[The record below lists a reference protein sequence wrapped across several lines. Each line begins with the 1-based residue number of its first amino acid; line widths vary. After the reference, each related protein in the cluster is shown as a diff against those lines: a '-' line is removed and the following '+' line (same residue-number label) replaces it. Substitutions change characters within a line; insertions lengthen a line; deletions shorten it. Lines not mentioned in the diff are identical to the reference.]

1 MTPEMLIEA
10 RKRATEFAKAN
21 LSTCASEILA
31 MNESGVLKPDGKV
44 RELAKL
50 CAVFTG
56 GHDPLGVAESIV
68 KNLALHT
75 LSQHQQHD
83 FDALWRV
90 HGADDDAY
98 TVARTWYE
106 LGRTGAAQPQPTPQQ
121 LFLLS
126 VGMPG
131 ISAHYS
137 AGHPQGVM
145 VLLHSHSLPTVT
157 KESLW
162 ADFNRHVL
170 AAVVIALHLQPDHP
184 VFHLDEIITSVS
196 DLAKL
201 EQLIASVDKSVDPRA
216 AAWLQSFLQVVD
228 VVEADRYRVMTGGLV
243 AKLVDSKRAA

>member
-1 MTPEMLIEA
+1 MPPEMLIEA

-21 LSTCASEILA
+21 LSSCASEILA
-31 MNESGVLKPDGKV
+31 MNESGVLKPGGEM

-50 CAVFTG
+50 CAEFTG

-68 KNLALHT
+68 KNLALGT
-75 LSQHQQHD
+75 LAQHQQHD

-137 AGHPQGVM
+137 TGHPQGVI
-145 VLLHSHSLPTVT
+145 VLLHSHSLPPLT

-184 VFHLDEIITSVS
+184 VFHMDEIITSVS

-228 VVEADRYRVMTGGLV
+228 VLEADRFRAMTGGLV
-243 AKLVDSKRAA
+243 AKLVDSKQVA

>member
-1 MTPEMLIEA
+1 MTPEILIEA

-68 KNLALHT
+68 KNLALGT
-75 LSQHQQHD
+75 LSQHQKQD

-90 HGADDDAY
+90 HGADDDSY

-106 LGRTGAAQPQPTPQQ
+106 LGRTGAAQPQPSPQQ
-121 LFLLS
+121 LFSL
-126 VGMPG
+126 GMPG
-131 ISAHYS
+131 LSAHYS
-137 AGHPQGVM
+137 AGHPPGVT
-145 VLLHSHSLPTVT
+145 VLLHSHSLPTLT

-170 AAVVIALHLQPDHP
+170 AAVVIALHLQSDHP

-201 EQLIASVDKSVDPRA
+201 ERLIASVDKSADPRA

-228 VVEADRYRVMTGGLV
+228 VVEADRFRAMTDGLV
-243 AKLVDSKRAA
+243 AKLVDYKCAAE

>member
-21 LSTCASEILA
+21 LSTCASEILS
-31 MNESGVLKPDGKV
+31 MNESGVLKSDGKV

-50 CAVFTG
+50 CAEFTG

-68 KNLALHT
+68 KNLALGT
-75 LSQHQQHD
+75 LAQHQQHD
-83 FDALWRV
+83 FDALWRA

-106 LGRTGAAQPQPTPQQ
+106 LGRTGAAQHQPTPQPQ
-121 LFLLS
+121 LSL
-126 VGMPG
+126 GMPG
-131 ISAHYS
+131 ISAHFS
-137 AGHPQGVM
+137 AGHPQGVT
-145 VLLHSHSLPTVT
+145 VQLHSHSLPTLT
-157 KESLW
+157 KELLL

-184 VFHLDEIITSVS
+184 VFHLDEIITGVS
-196 DLAKL
+196 DLSKL
-201 EQLIASVDKSVDPRA
+201 EQLIASVDKSTDPRA

-228 VVEADRYRVMTGGLV
+228 VEEADRFRVMTGGLV
-243 AKLVDSKRAA
+243 AKLVDSKQVA